1 MPGATGIRQDR
12 RLAMPSIAARQ
23 SKQTPIMQ
31 RRTAPGHR
39 LTRARSV
46 PLSELD
52 DEPSISPGRQYRL
65 RDQVDAP
72 FAANGVTPRR
82 TAETQ
87 NAAAGCAM
95 AAADL
100 GFTISDAVTVGPLE
114 GQVVVRGL
122 RPTVT
127 FSIDVL
133 GSPGHPLSKATPEF
147 LTLVRSDWGSEI
159 RSTARRFY
167 GAVARSGLRSFV
179 VRSAAAVVI
188 VISLER

>member
-12 RLAMPSIAARQ
+12 RLATPSIAARQ

-31 RRTAPGHR
+31 RRAAPGHR

-82 TAETQ
+82 TAEMQ

-95 AAADL
+95 AADL
-100 GFTISDAVTVGPLE
+100 GFTISDAVTVGPLK
-114 GQVVVRGL
+114 GQVVVRSL
-122 RPTVT
+122 QPTVT

-133 GSPGHPLSKATPEF
+133 GSPGHPLSKAAPEF
-147 LTLVRSDWGSEI
+147 LTLVRSRLG
-159 RSTARRFY
+159 
-167 GAVARSGLRSFV
+167 V
-179 VRSAAAVVI
+179 
-188 VISLER
+188 